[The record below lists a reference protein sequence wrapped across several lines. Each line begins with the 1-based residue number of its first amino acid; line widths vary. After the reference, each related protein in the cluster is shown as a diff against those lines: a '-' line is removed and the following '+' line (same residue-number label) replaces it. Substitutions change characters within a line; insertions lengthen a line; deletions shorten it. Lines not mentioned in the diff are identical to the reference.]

1 MDVFTAE
8 ERSALMSRIRGRDTK
23 PELVVR
29 RLAHALGYRFRLH
42 RRDLPGAPDMTFA
55 GRKKVVFVHGCFWHQ
70 HPGCRYAYKP
80 KSNIKFWKTKLA
92 ANARRDTRVLQKLC
106 EQGWSPLV
114 IWECEISD
122 LTNLAGRL
130 KSHLDGLSR

>member
-1 MDVFTAE
+1 
-8 ERSALMSRIRGRDTK
+8 
-23 PELVVR
+23 
-29 RLAHALGYRFRLH
+29 
-42 RRDLPGAPDMTFA
+42 MTFP

-92 ANARRDTRVLQKLC
+92 SNARRDTIVLQKLR

-122 LTNLAGRL
+122 LANLASRL
-130 KSHLDGLSR
+130 KSHLEGLSS